1 MMCRTTPWLGAGQ
14 HGRTDDTCLRSL
26 PATEGPTGTRARGG
40 AMSAQGTTLNRRG
53 MHLPIWPV
61 AALLVIAVG
70 ATIALRVIDDL
81 RRAEPV
87 VTTQETFAFDPK
99 VIEGSGAAIRELPAG
114 PFHAAGRAHEVVPA
128 VQENPIMFVTGLE
141 NPGVYVLPGD
151 LAGPPELPSF

>member
-1 MMCRTTPWLGAGQ
+1 
-14 HGRTDDTCLRSL
+14 
-26 PATEGPTGTRARGG
+26 
-40 AMSAQGTTLNRRG
+40 MSAQGTTLNRRG

-99 VIEGSGAAIRELPAG
+99 VIEGSAAAIRELPAGPFHGVGRAHEIEIVPAG

-151 LAGPPELPSF
+151 LAGPPELPSYRACERCHQRV